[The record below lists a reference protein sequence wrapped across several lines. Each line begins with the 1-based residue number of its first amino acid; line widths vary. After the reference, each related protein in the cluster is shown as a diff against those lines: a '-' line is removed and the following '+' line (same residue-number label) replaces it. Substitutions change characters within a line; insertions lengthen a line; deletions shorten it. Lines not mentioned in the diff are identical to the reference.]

1 MEIDLCVFF
10 AGQNLDAYVPLFLET
25 LYRNCDTAKLAV
37 HVVEK
42 GGIFYTGPEQ
52 GPDEPPWYT
61 TLPIEYYVPGVGENV
76 HDYLLKKKKAVNLVG
91 QNFTIYEKHDPREF
105 FTRATPRDPFWHFGD
120 DHGNSLNWAMENCGS
135 NKWIIFCH
143 SDMVFRDDIIARFRE
158 ESSVPKNHPQHHD
171 MWNFID
177 GEYDWVGMFG
187 IYNHCYAVNRETFF
201 KVRIPFNCITNFRG
215 APVIHNGFDYE
226 LKHASDPKCPADSK
240 IMYGFDI
247 GELTETMMIANG
259 WHCDI
264 SNVHPFCS
272 SVDHMCSGHGYV
284 NEATRAHQE
293 SRRQDWMRQYGVSK
307 V

>member
-10 AGQNLDAYVPLFLET
+10 AGQTLDEYVPLFLET
-25 LYRNCDTAKLAV
+25 LYRNCDTSKLAV

-42 GGIFYTGPEQ
+42 GGVFYTGPEQ
-52 GPDEPPWYT
+52 GPDEAPWYT
-61 TLPIEYYVPGVGENV
+61 TLPIEYYVPGVGDNV
-76 HDYLLKKKKAVNLVG
+76 HEYLVNFRRACPTP
-91 QNFTIYEKHDPREF
+91 FTIYEKHDPAEF
-105 FTRATPRDPFWHFGD
+105 FTRATPREPFWHFGD
-120 DHGNSLNWAMENCGS
+120 DHGNSLNWAMRNCGS

-143 SDMVFRDDIIARFRE
+143 SDIVFRDDIITRFRE
-158 ESSVPKNHPQHHD
+158 ESSLPKSDPQYD
-171 MWNFID
+171 TRWNFID
-177 GEYDWVGMFG
+177 GQKDWVGMFG

-201 KVRIPFNCITNFRG
+201 KVGIPFNCITNFRG
-215 APVIHNGFDYE
+215 VPVEHNGFDYE
-226 LKHASDPKCPADSK
+226 LKHASDPKIDLEKSK

-284 NEATRAHQE
+284 NKITRDHQAW
-293 SRRQDWMRQYGVSK
+293 RRQQWLLEYDLEK